1 MKSFYH
7 PNEALHHPK
16 TYLSRGQMR
25 QPQELPI
32 RADKLVE
39 GFARMSQPLIEPQ
52 DHGIEPLLRVH
63 DVGYLD
69 FLQTAW
75 REWGTLGPDWGDEA
89 MSNVYVR
96 QPNPMRGILGKAAR
110 YLADGS
116 CPVGEHTWTSSYWG
130 AQAAIAATHAVLAG
144 DTKAF
149 ALCRPPGHHA
159 RSDAAGG
166 FCYINNAAIAASLLR
181 DRYAK
186 VAVLDTDMHHGQGIQ
201 EIFYDRADVFYVSIH
216 GDPTNFYPVVAGF
229 ADETG
234 VGDGLG
240 FNLNL
245 PMPHG
250 SEESVFFE
258 QLDTAIEAIEAYR
271 PDALVFCLGFD
282 IYEKDPQSKVSVS
295 TAGFERLARVV
306 SQLELPT
313 VIVQEG
319 GYHYETLPNNLAAF
333 FKGLGLKI

>member
-7 PNEALHHPK
+7 PKEALHHPK
-16 TYLSRGQMR
+16 SYLSRGQMR

-39 GFARMSQPLIEPQ
+39 GFARMNRPLIEPK

-63 DVGYLD
+63 DAGYLD

-75 REWGTLGPDWGDEA
+75 TEWATLGPDWGDEA

-96 QPNPMRGILGKAAR
+96 HPNPLRGILGKAAR

-116 CPVGEHTWTSSYWG
+116 CPVGEHTWTSSYWA
-130 AQAAIAATHAVLAG
+130 AQAAIAATHAVLNG
-144 DTKAF
+144 DAHSF

-159 RSDAAGG
+159 RRDAAGG

-181 DRYAK
+181 DRHAK
-186 VAVLDTDMHHGQGIQ
+186 VAILDTDMHHGQGIQ
-201 EIFYDRADVFYVSIH
+201 EIFYDRDDVLYVSIH

-229 ADETG
+229 DDEIGTG
-234 VGDGLG
+234 AGKGY
-240 FNLNL
+240 NLNL

-250 SEESVFFE
+250 SDETVFFE
-258 QLDTAIEAIEAYR
+258 RLNQAIRAIEAYQ

-282 IYEKDPQSKVSVS
+282 VYEHDPQAKVKVT
-295 TAGFERLARVV
+295 TAGFEQLAKRV
-306 SQLELPT
+306 SQLKLPT

-319 GYHYETLPNNLAAF
+319 GYHYDTLPDNLAAF
-333 FKGLGLKI
+333 FSGFER